1 MSGQSKHMDGMTIG
15 RNRGAYATYSIW
27 VDADRETLKLRIAER
42 RHQQRLPSDQEL
54 IHEPW
59 MSANMSLKSK
69 TWRENRS

>member
-42 RHQQRLPSDQEL
+42 RHQQRLPSDTEL
-54 IHEPW
+54 LYDPSL
-59 MSANMSLKSK
+59 SATQALKSK
-69 TWRENRS
+69 TWREKRS